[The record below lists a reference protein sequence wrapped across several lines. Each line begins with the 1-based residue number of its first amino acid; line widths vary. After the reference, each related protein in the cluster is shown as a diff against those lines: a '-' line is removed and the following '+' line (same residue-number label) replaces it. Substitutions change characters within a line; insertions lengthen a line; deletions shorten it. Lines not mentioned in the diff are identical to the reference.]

1 MKRAPPE
8 LNPADTFF
16 GLRSWES
23 PVSRVIFIM
32 DVLRP
37 LPYLAGLLN
46 RMDIKA
52 IAASPSCAMQ
62 TRNQEAWETPHHSG
76 VA

>member
-1 MKRAPPE
+1 
-8 LNPADTFF
+8 LF
-16 GLRSWES
+16 
-23 PVSRVIFIM
+23 FIM

-52 IAASPSCAMQ
+52 IAASPSFAMR
-62 TRNQEAWETPHHSG
+62 TRNHESWETPRNS
-76 VA
+76 VLE